1 MIGKSVNREIMC
13 DISCG
18 ICRKMFYN
26 RSKTV
31 IIILCKYQIKT
42 GGKDMPDYKQMY
54 FMLFNSITDALTL
67 MQRGEQERAAEL
79 LRQAQQLGEE
89 MYIDG

>member
-1 MIGKSVNREIMC
+1 
-13 DISCG
+13 
-18 ICRKMFYN
+18 
-26 RSKTV
+26 
-31 IIILCKYQIKT
+31 
-42 GGKDMPDYKQMY
+42 MPDYKQMY